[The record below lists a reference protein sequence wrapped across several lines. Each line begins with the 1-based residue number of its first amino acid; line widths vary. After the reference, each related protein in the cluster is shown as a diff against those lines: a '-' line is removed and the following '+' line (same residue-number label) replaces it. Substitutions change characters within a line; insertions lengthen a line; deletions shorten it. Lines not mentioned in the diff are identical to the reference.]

1 MRKNV
6 IRMQKK
12 PLLLLLCVL
21 LCLPALGAC
30 AKAGDGSYLSFKD
43 STGAVVNLSQKP
55 KRVAVLFS
63 SFAEMWTLAG
73 GSVSISVGESV
84 ERGFCPSDTPLVD
97 GGAGKTVN
105 VELLV
110 AYEPDFVICSAD
122 VAAQVDV
129 AALLREVGIPCALFR
144 VESFSDYLH
153 VLDIMTR
160 ITGNREAYTQNG
172 TDVKAA
178 IDVILGDVPQN
189 GGKRILFIR
198 AGSSARATKAKTA
211 DEHFAAAMLEELGC
225 YNIADNAPV
234 LLDGL
239 SMEEILR
246 EDPDYIF
253 ITTMGDAASARA
265 YMDSLLKSEV
275 WQSLSAVRS
284 GAYCYLPKDLFQF
297 KPNARWDAAYR
308 MLWEI
313 LYGSENG
320 EGE

>member
-1 MRKNV
+1 ME
-6 IRMQKK
+6 
-12 PLLLLLCVL
+12 
-21 LCLPALGAC
+21 LP
-30 AKAGDGSYLSFKD
+30 
-43 STGAVVNLSQKP
+43 QKP
-55 KRVAVLFS
+55 QRVAVLFS

-73 GSVSISVGESV
+73 GTVSVSVGESV

-110 AYEPDFVICSAD
+110 AYEPDLVICSAD
-122 VAAQVDV
+122 IAAQVDV
-129 AALLREVGIPCALFR
+129 AVLLRDMGIPCALFR

-160 ITGNREAYTQNG
+160 ITGERDAYQKNG
-172 TDVKAA
+172 AAVKAE
-178 IDVILGDVPQN
+178 IDAILGDVPQN
-189 GGKRILFIR
+189 SGKRILFIR

-246 EDPDYIF
+246 EDPDYVF
-253 ITTMGDAASARA
+253 ITTMGDAAAART
-265 YMDSLLKSEV
+265 YMDSLLESEV

-297 KPNARWDAAYR
+297 KPNARWGVAYL

-313 LYGSENG
+313 LYGETMGKG
-320 EGE
+320 E